1 MLFYCLKK
9 SFYLYQISIF
19 MKIKNL
25 KIILLVSAVFGFSHI
40 GQAQDGTVTI
50 DQDEAIEKLL
60 DYKKDVKTA
69 EVYKIQL
76 DFGTRSEAMKLREK
90 FRNTF
95 SQWPSELIYETPN
108 YKVWVGNFS
117 TRLEA
122 DIALLEI
129 KKKFTKAMVFIPKK
143 DDKN

>member
-1 MLFYCLKK
+1 
-9 SFYLYQISIF
+9 
-19 MKIKNL
+19 MKTKNL
-25 KIILLVSAVFGFSHI
+25 KIITLFCLIVGLGKFGF
-40 GQAQDGTVTI
+40 AQDATVTI
-50 DQDEAIEKLL
+50 DQDEDIAKLL

-76 DFGTRSEAMKLREK
+76 DFGSRSEAMKLREN

-95 SQWPSELIYETPN
+95 SQWPSELVYETPN

>member
-1 MLFYCLKK
+1 
-9 SFYLYQISIF
+9 